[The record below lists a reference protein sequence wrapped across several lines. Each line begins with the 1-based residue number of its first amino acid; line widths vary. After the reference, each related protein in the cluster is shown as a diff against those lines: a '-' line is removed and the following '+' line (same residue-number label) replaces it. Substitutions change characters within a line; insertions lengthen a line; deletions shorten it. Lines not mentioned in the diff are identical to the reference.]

1 MIGVVSWNVA
11 TRRGPLEELREM
23 DADVALLQEVS
34 PGAAVRLPAGLET
47 GGRGHWDSHMWTS
60 DYPEDRFRT
69 WCDRWPMVV
78 KLSDRV
84 EVEWFN
90 QIGPDDRPSADE
102 ITVSD
107 VGLMTAARVTTR
119 DPEDGE
125 PFIAVSMY
133 AHWNRKDHAVRSS
146 ISIATDIASLI
157 DRAVPSSDRIPA
169 AGDLN
174 AHYRPGAYSDMKAGT
189 PVDTMADQFGYS
201 YRIYQEETGFTVVLH
216 RPDGE
221 AFNIRRKN
229 WKTLRGARSWIGRD
243 MKAGAELRRRVV
255 SGETEVEPGV
265 WKRMKIPDLEFT
277 GPRSPHGRQA
287 HPAPDYL
294 PSDTGYVVTFHRP
307 GQSVK
312 DADQQLDYVFASRG
326 FHERVTTRALNSIG
340 DWGSSDHCRLPIE
353 VSAD

>member
-23 DADVALLQEVS
+23 DADVALLQEVG

-133 AHWNRKDHAVRSS
+133 AHWNQKDHAVRSS
-146 ISIATDIASLI
+146 ISIAT
-157 DRAVPSSDRIPA
+157 
-169 AGDLN
+169 
-174 AHYRPGAYSDMKAGT
+174 
-189 PVDTMADQFGYS
+189 
-201 YRIYQEETGFTVVLH
+201 E
-216 RPDGE
+216 
-221 AFNIRRKN
+221 
-229 WKTLRGARSWIGRD
+229 
-243 MKAGAELRRRVV
+243 
-255 SGETEVEPGV
+255 
-265 WKRMKIPDLEFT
+265 
-277 GPRSPHGRQA
+277 
-287 HPAPDYL
+287 
-294 PSDTGYVVTFHRP
+294 
-307 GQSVK
+307 
-312 DADQQLDYVFASRG
+312 
-326 FHERVTTRALNSIG
+326 
-340 DWGSSDHCRLPIE
+340 
-353 VSAD
+353 